1 MSLVTPE
8 NVAERG
14 GWKVTPL
21 GRLIRPIRMRPE
33 HPLPEPII
41 ATSSTTKTKAGKDDK
56 PKKKKRAKEPT
67 TRARR
72 QTIDPTKFGSQ
83 HLKGVFLENAVVAS
97 VSTRVAKPL
106 LVEPEV
112 LSEDDSSTTED
123 EDSSADEA
131 EVVAEEKTALPPPST
146 VPVRLPPT
154 PTPPPTAAKQ
164 LLSVANPPTDLA
176 QEKNAALDLLQSL
189 FGGKD
194 DAEWGDRESLDSDID
209 MDNLPQRTST
219 VADEDDDIEVVPM
232 DVDTLPVLASSRE
245 TQPAEEESATESEST
260 PPPRETTPPPK
271 STKSTKLK
279 DLFAPRNDEGL
290 FFAVFV
296 SLCILTPCQL
306 VSRYWG
312 IWTWGPTWTKSSKK
326 RLFPS
331 VHSKRLLHLSI
342 QRHLPF
348 PRPGRHA
355 LPSTSRSLSFTPFPR
370 RRAPG
375 SGDA

>member
-33 HPLPEPII
+33 HPLPEPIVV
-41 ATSSTTKTKAGKDDK
+41 ASSTTKVKAGKDDK

-72 QTIDPTKFGSQ
+72 QTIDPMKFGSQ

-123 EDSSADEA
+123 ESSSADEA
-131 EVVAEEKTALPPPST
+131 EVVAEEKIALPPPST
-146 VPVRLPPT
+146 VPVRIPPT
-154 PTPPPTAAKQ
+154 PTPQPAAAKPS
-164 LLSVANPPTDLA
+164 LPTTNPLTDLL
-176 QEKNAALDLLQSL
+176 QEKNSALDVLQSL

-209 MDNLPQRTST
+209 MDTLPQRTSA

-232 DVDTLPVLASSRE
+232 DVDNLPVLAPSRE
-245 TQPAEEESATESEST
+245 TQEAEEESVTESESS
-260 PPPRETTPPPK
+260 PPPREKTPPPK
-271 STKSTKLK
+271 PTKSTKLK
-279 DLFAPRNDEGL
+279 DLFAPRDDESL
-290 FFAVFV
+290 FFAFFA
-296 SLCILTPCQL
+296 SLCVLTPCQL
-306 VSRYWG
+306 VSRYLG
-312 IWTWGPTWTKSSKK
+312 IWIWGPTWTKNLKNH
-326 RLFPS
+326 LFLS

-342 QRHLPF
+342 QRHPRF

-370 RRAPG
+370 RRAPC